1 MNKKM
6 TYALHGFLGA
16 STDWERFNF
25 NTSLTAPNLFYSK
38 EILNFSEF
46 ASDFNKNI
54 VDNDQENILLGYS
67 MGGRLAL
74 RTLIDSPANWKAAI
88 IVSAHSGLT
97 TENEKQERLKNDEK
111 WLQKFQTEDFDSV
124 LSEWNAQP
132 IFNRDS
138 PLKLQKGGYTNQM
151 LKQCLDGWSL
161 GRQDN
166 LNKAIAKLPMPIL
179 WIVGEKD
186 LKFTDLALKLTFSN
200 PKSRVWIAKNC
211 SHRVAWE
218 SVEFEK
224 QVNLFLEGL

>member
-1 MNKKM
+1 MDKKI
-6 TYALHGFLGA
+6 YALHGFLGT

-25 NTSLTAPNLFYSK
+25 NTFLIAPNLFYSK
-38 EILNFSEF
+38 KMLNFSEF
-46 ASDFNKNI
+46 ASNFNKNI

-74 RTLIDSPANWKAAI
+74 HSLIDSPDNWKAAI
-88 IVSAHSGLT
+88 IVSAHPGLN
-97 TENEKQERLKNDEK
+97 TENEKQERLTNDKK
-111 WLQKFQTEDFDSV
+111 WLQKFQTENFDTV
-124 LSEWNAQP
+124 MSEWNAQLN
-132 IFNRDS
+132 FNKDK
-138 PLKLQKGGYTNQM
+138 PLNLRQGDYTNQM
-151 LKQCLDGWSL
+151 LEQCLDSWSL
-161 GRQDN
+161 GLQDD
-166 LNKAIAKLPMPIL
+166 LNEAISKLRMPIL